1 MDFADLSLNIISLSG
16 LTLAVGL
23 VVDDAVVVLENIF
36 RFREEGKGRKDAAIM
51 GAKEVAVPVVI
62 STLTT
67 LVVFLPILFVPGIAG
82 FLFRDLA
89 LTISFSLSV
98 SSLVALTLIPMMT
111 SQFYKDGE
119 LSIEATNKVANFFSN
134 LLNKLE
140 EWYSEKL
147 DKALHK
153 SGLVVLVAIV
163 FLLLPCRSL
172 ICLVVSFSHEL
183 MKTHLI
189 WK

>member
-1 MDFADLSLNIISLSG
+1 IITTFSVMDFADLSLNIISLSG

-36 RFREEGKGRKDAAIM
+36 RFREMGTDAKRASVD
-51 GAKEVAVPVVI
+51 GAREVAVPVVV

-98 SSLVALTLIPMMT
+98 SSLVALTLIP
-111 SQFYKDGE
+111 
-119 LSIEATNKVANFFSN
+119 
-134 LLNKLE
+134 
-140 EWYSEKL
+140 
-147 DKALHK
+147 
-153 SGLVVLVAIV
+153 
-163 FLLLPCRSL
+163 
-172 ICLVVSFSHEL
+172 
-183 MKTHLI
+183 
-189 WK
+189 